1 MKPGLRSPAPTR
13 NNRSQGPALLC
24 GSRCRSSG
32 SAVIKALPF
41 FDAEFRRIRESYLQ
55 VAAQLNPQRA
65 DFSERNFKY
74 LLIGPAIFV
83 LLLIGVF
90 PLVYLLLVSFQGIT
104 MTNVSTDFI
113 GGGNYVKLFN
123 DVRLWEALLHTVVF
137 TAIALPIE
145 LLLGLAMAQLFL
157 DRIPGRQL
165 FIALLVLPVV
175 VSPIVSGATWA
186 LLFDHRFGPINQ
198 VIGWFSASED
208 AILWTINPDLVYP
221 AILAAEIWQWTPFMF
236 LLLLAALANVDKSQ
250 LEAAAIDGAGWWR
263 TFFKIVLPAI
273 WPVMAIAILI
283 RGLDLF
289 RLFDIVWAL
298 TKGGPGTMTETI
310 SMFTYVKGFQQFETS
325 YTAAVAFLV
334 IVLLSVA
341 VTLALKRVN
350 LSR

>member
-1 MKPGLRSPAPTR
+1 LS
-13 NNRSQGPALLC
+13 LLSAT
-24 GSRCRSSG
+24 SRASFG
-32 SAVIKALPF
+32 
-41 FDAEFRRIRESYLQ
+41 
-55 VAAQLNPQRA
+55 
-65 DFSERNFKY
+65 ERNFKY

-83 LLLIGVF
+83 LLLIGIF

-104 MTNVSTDFI
+104 MTETGTDFI
-113 GGGNYVKLFN
+113 GGANYAQLF
-123 DVRLWEALLHTVVF
+123 DDARLWEALLHTVIF
-137 TAIALPIE
+137 TVIALPLE
-145 LLLGLAMAQLFL
+145 LLLGLTMAQLFL
-157 DRIPGRQL
+157 ERLPGRQI

-175 VSPIVSGATWA
+175 VSPIVSGATWS
-186 LLFDHRFGPINQ
+186 LMFNHRFGPINQ
-198 VIGWFSASED
+198 IIGWIWGEELTL
-208 AILWTINPDLVYP
+208 LWTISPHLVYP
-221 AILAAEIWQWTPFMF
+221 AILAAEVWQWTPFMF

-263 TFFKIVLPAI
+263 TFFRIVLPAI

-310 SMFTYVKGFQQFETS
+310 SIFTYIKGFQQFETS

-334 IVLLSVA
+334 IILLSV
-341 VTLALKRVN
+341 VVMLALKRVE

>member
-1 MKPGLRSPAPTR
+1 LTSLTAT
-13 NNRSQGPALLC
+13 
-24 GSRCRSSG
+24 SRASFG
-32 SAVIKALPF
+32 
-41 FDAEFRRIRESYLQ
+41 
-55 VAAQLNPQRA
+55 
-65 DFSERNFKY
+65 ERNFKY

-83 LLLIGVF
+83 LLLIGIF

-104 MTNVSTDFI
+104 MTETSTDFI
-113 GGGNYVKLFN
+113 GGANYAQLF
-123 DVRLWEALLHTVVF
+123 DDARLWEALLHTVIF
-137 TAIALPIE
+137 TVIALPLE
-145 LLLGLAMAQLFL
+145 LLLGLTMAQLSL
-157 DRIPGRQL
+157 ERLPGRQI

-175 VSPIVSGATWA
+175 VSPIVSGATWS
-186 LLFDHRFGPINQ
+186 LMFNHRFGPINQ
-198 VIGWFSASED
+198 IIGWIWGEELTL
-208 AILWTINPDLVYP
+208 LWTISPHLVYP
-221 AILAAEIWQWTPFMF
+221 AILAAEVWQWTPFMF

-289 RLFDIVWAL
+289 RLFDVVWAL

-310 SMFTYVKGFQQFETS
+310 SIFTYIKGFQQFETS

-334 IVLLSVA
+334 IILLSV
-341 VTLALKRVN
+341 VVMLALKRVE

>member
-1 MKPGLRSPAPTR
+1 LTSLSAT
-13 NNRSQGPALLC
+13 
-24 GSRCRSSG
+24 SRASFG
-32 SAVIKALPF
+32 
-41 FDAEFRRIRESYLQ
+41 
-55 VAAQLNPQRA
+55 
-65 DFSERNFKY
+65 ERNFKY

-83 LLLIGVF
+83 LLLIGIF

-104 MTNVSTDFI
+104 MTETGTDFI
-113 GGGNYVKLFN
+113 GGANYAQLFE
-123 DVRLWEALLHTVVF
+123 DARLWEALLHTVIF
-137 TAIALPIE
+137 TVLALPLE
-145 LLLGLAMAQLFL
+145 LLLGLTMAQLFL
-157 DRIPGRQL
+157 ERLPGRQI

-175 VSPIVSGATWA
+175 VSPIVSGATWS
-186 LLFDHRFGPINQ
+186 LMFNHRFGPINQ
-198 VIGWFSASED
+198 IIGWIWGEELTL
-208 AILWTINPDLVYP
+208 LWTISPHLVYP
-221 AILAAEIWQWTPFMF
+221 AILAAEVWQWTPFMF

-263 TFFKIVLPAI
+263 TFFRIVLPAI

-310 SMFTYVKGFQQFETS
+310 SIFTYIKGFQQFETS

-334 IVLLSVA
+334 IILLSV
-341 VTLALKRVN
+341 VVMLALKRVE

>member
-1 MKPGLRSPAPTR
+1 LTSISAT
-13 NNRSQGPALLC
+13 
-24 GSRCRSSG
+24 SRAS
-32 SAVIKALPF
+32 
-41 FDAEFRRIRESYLQ
+41 
-55 VAAQLNPQRA
+55 
-65 DFSERNFKY
+65 FSERNFKY

-83 LLLIGVF
+83 LLLIGIF
-90 PLVYLLLVSFQGIT
+90 PLVYLLTVSFQGIT
-104 MTNVSTDFI
+104 MTETSTDFI
-113 GGGNYVKLFN
+113 GFANYAQLFE
-123 DVRLWEALLHTVVF
+123 DTRLWEALLHTVIF
-137 TAIALPIE
+137 TVIALPLE

-157 DRIPGRQL
+157 DRLPGRQI

-175 VSPIVSGATWA
+175 VSPIVSGATWS
-186 LLFDHRFGPINQ
+186 LMFNHRFGPINQ
-198 VIGWFSASED
+198 IIGWIWGEELTL
-208 AILWTINPDLVYP
+208 LWSISPLLVYP
-221 AILAAEIWQWTPFMF
+221 AILAAEVWQWTPFMF

-310 SMFTYVKGFQQFETS
+310 SIFTYIKGFQQFETS

-334 IVLLSVA
+334 IILLSV
-341 VTLALKRVN
+341 VVMLALKRVE

>member
-1 MKPGLRSPAPTR
+1 M
-13 NNRSQGPALLC
+13 Q
-24 GSRCRSSG
+24 SRG
-32 SAVIKALPF
+32 TF
-41 FDAEFRRIRESYLQ
+41 
-55 VAAQLNPQRA
+55 A
-65 DFSERNFKY
+65 DRNFKY
-74 LLIGPAIFV
+74 LLVSPAIFV
-83 LLLIGVF
+83 LLLIGIF
-90 PLVYLLLVSFQGIT
+90 PLVYLLMVSFQGIT
-104 MTNVSTDFI
+104 MTETSTDLV
-113 GGGNYVKLFN
+113 GVRNYAQLFQ
-123 DVRLWEALLHTVVF
+123 DARMWEALLHTVIF
-137 TAIALPIE
+137 TAIALPVE

-157 DRIPGRQL
+157 ERLPGRQI
-165 FIALLVLPVV
+165 FVALLVLPVV

-198 VIGWFSASED
+198 IIGWLTGDST
-208 AILWTINPDLVYP
+208 AILWTINPRLVYP
-221 AILAAEIWQWTPFMF
+221 AIIAAEIWQWTPFMF

-310 SMFTYVKGFQQFETS
+310 SIFTYVKGFQQFETS

-334 IVLLSVA
+334 IILLSV
-341 VTLALKRVN
+341 VVMLALKRVE
-350 LSR
+350 LAR

>member
-1 MKPGLRSPAPTR
+1 MLPSNAMLPRPG
-13 NNRSQGPALLC
+13 
-24 GSRCRSSG
+24 
-32 SAVIKALPF
+32 
-41 FDAEFRRIRESYLQ
+41 
-55 VAAQLNPQRA
+55 
-65 DFSERNFKY
+65 FSERNFKF

-83 LLLIGVF
+83 LLLIGIF
-90 PLVYLLLVSFQGIT
+90 PLIYLLVVSFQGIT
-104 MTNVSTDFI
+104 MTEVNTAFA
-113 GGGNYVKLFN
+113 GARNYAQLF
-123 DVRLWEALLHTVVF
+123 DDTRLWEALLHTVIF

-145 LLLGLAMAQLFL
+145 LLLGLAMALLFL
-157 DRIPGRQL
+157 EKMPGRQV

-198 VIGWFSASED
+198 VIGWFSANED
-208 AILWTINPDLVYP
+208 AILWTINPNLVYP

-250 LEAAAIDGAGWWR
+250 LEAASIDGAGWWR
-263 TFFKIVLPAI
+263 IFFRIVLPAI

-310 SMFTYVKGFQQFETS
+310 SIFTYVKGFQQFETS

-334 IVLLSVA
+334 IVLLSVV
-341 VTLALKRVN
+341 VTLALRRVN
-350 LSR
+350 LAR